1 VFFGVGVEPARGARY
16 QALMA
21 SATALA
27 AEISAGLGAQVAA
40 GRLKPDPDQVRVA
53 ERLDRLA
60 HDLAR
65 SEAAAAGWAA
75 KLLAREPAE
84 GPRGIYIWGG
94 VGRGKSMLMDLF
106 FAKAM
111 VEKRRRVHFHE
122 FMQESH
128 DCIHRWR
135 QNNQVSKTSEP
146 IRPLARTI
154 AGEARLL
161 CFDEFQVHDIAD
173 AMILGRLFYAL
184 FELNVVVVATSNRPP
199 DDLYKGGLQ
208 RELFLPSIGLIKQ
221 KLDVVSLDGPTDYR
235 LERLGRIPVYHT
247 PDGPEARSALA
258 EAFRRLTL
266 GVPPQP
272 EQITIKGRIV
282 PVPRAAEGVAWFLFP
297 DLCDQPL
304 GAGDYL
310 AIARRYHTVVL
321 EGIPCMGPVARDQAK
336 RFVTLIDALYER
348 KVNLVCSAAAP
359 PQDLYPAGDGSFEFQ
374 RTASRLMEM
383 QTSDY
388 LAQPHLK

>member
-1 VFFGVGVEPARGARY
+1 
-16 QALMA
+16 MA
-21 SATALA
+21 SATAVA
-27 AEISAGLGAQVAA
+27 AHVSAGLDAQVAA
-40 GRLKPDPDQVRVA
+40 GRLKPDPDQARVA

-60 HDLAR
+60 TELVR
-65 SEAAAAGWAA
+65 SESAAAGWGA
-75 KLLAREPAE
+75 KLFARKPAE
-84 GPRGIYIWGG
+84 PPRGIYIWGG
-94 VGRGKSMLMDLF
+94 VGRGKSMLMDMF
-106 FAKAM
+106 FAKAE
-111 VEKRRRVHFHE
+111 VGKKRRVHFHE
-122 FMQESH
+122 FMQECH
-128 DCIHRWR
+128 DHIHRWR

-146 IRPLARTI
+146 IRPLARAI
-154 AGEARLL
+154 ADEARLL

-173 AMILGRLFYAL
+173 AMILGRLFFAL

-208 RELFLPSIGLIKQ
+208 RELFVPFIRLIKQ
-221 KLDVVSLDGPTDYR
+221 KLDVISLEGPTDYR

-247 PDGPEARSALA
+247 PDGPEAQAALA

-266 GVPPQP
+266 GVPPEPQ
-272 EQITIKGRIV
+272 QIRVKGRIV
-282 PVPRAAEGVAWFLFP
+282 PVPRAAEGVAWFAFP
-297 DLCDQPL
+297 DLCDQAL

-310 AIARRYHTVVL
+310 AIARRYHTVIL
-321 EGIPCMGPVARDQAK
+321 EGIPAMGGERRDQAK

-359 PQDLYPAGDGSFEFQ
+359 PQGLYPAGDGSFEFQ
-374 RTASRLMEM
+374 RTASRLEEM